1 MGGSAGA
8 LWLVHREPEVLTG
21 RRHEA
26 RAEGA
31 QDLTNVTDF
40 EATQHP
46 DEGVL
51 EGQEASS
58 LDHMSGGDGR
68 GNCLVGSPT

>member
-1 MGGSAGA
+1 M
-8 LWLVHREPEVLTG
+8 R
-21 RRHEA
+21 A

-40 EATQHP
+40 KATQRP
-46 DEGVL
+46 DKGVL

-68 GNCLVGSPT
+68 GKCLVGSPT

>member
-1 MGGSAGA
+1 MVPDAM
-8 LWLVHREPEVLTG
+8 R
-21 RRHEA
+21 A

-31 QDLTNVTDF
+31 QDLTNVTAF
-40 EATQHP
+40 KATQRP

-68 GNCLVGSPT
+68 GKCLVGSPT